1 VTEDDRHGIRLLI
14 LDRILLTLKG
24 CFIGLGVVSLL
35 LLHHAA
41 AQQGPRINPLTQ
53 VTSYNPSAVL
63 FWYVGTAS
71 GLPACGV
78 AQTNGSPGPPLP
90 SLAYITGPPDQI
102 EACMT
107 GSAGP
112 EWVQVVTAP

>member
-1 VTEDDRHGIRLLI
+1 VRREDFSGYALMILGCVLMVLGIS
-14 LDRILLTLKG
+14 
-24 CFIGLGVVSLL
+24 VSA
-35 LLHHAA
+35 LHPAA

-63 FWYVGTAS
+63 FWYVGAAAS
-71 GLPACGV
+71 LPACGV
-78 AQTNGSPGPPLP
+78 PQSNGAPGPPLP

-112 EWVQVVTAP
+112 EWVQVVGAP

>member
-1 VTEDDRHGIRLLI
+1 VTRQDPIDQFANGIM
-14 LDRILLTLKG
+14 K
-24 CFIGLGVVSLL
+24 IGLGIFIGSFALA
-35 LLHHAA
+35 LHNYTSA

-78 AQTNGSPGPPLP
+78 AQANGAPGPPLP
-90 SLAYITGPPDQI
+90 SLAYIPGPPDQI

>member
-1 VTEDDRHGIRLLI
+1 VRLWTAKDWIHVLI
-14 LDRILLTLKG
+14 VLAAYGVLL
-24 CFIGLGVVSLL
+24 FIELTSR
-35 LLHHAA
+35 AT

-71 GLPACGV
+71 GLPSCGV
-78 AQTNGSPGPPLP
+78 PQSNGSPGPPLA

-102 EACMT
+102 EACMQ